1 MQNGQR
7 CHLIWDRESSLFEVS
22 DERLFI
28 FQNHDQQRPLSAMK
42 LITWLWQCIFF
53 SGSCNYDIW
62 LSIDTLLTFCYKTNL
77 RGKNNHEWKQLYKN
91 LICIY

>member
-53 SGSCNYDIW
+53 VA
-62 LSIDTLLTFCYKTNL
+62 KTIMSE
-77 RGKNNHEWKQLYKN
+77 NNCTR
-91 LICIY
+91 I